1 MKDGGKGK
9 ERGWR
14 GREGKKKLGGRQG
27 KGGSRG
33 RGVLCAA
40 QEC

>member
-1 MKDGGKGK
+1 MG
-9 ERGWR
+9 ERGKKEGGGEGK

-33 RGVLCAA
+33 RGVLCVD
-40 QEC
+40 